1 LKPTLNAPFCSTRS
15 LPALATLLLAGIGL
29 PGLAQASVHGDLTP
43 VLGAVAGAGGVLS
56 LGSLGLLYA
65 CYLFWKWGKADW
77 LFAAVVVLVVPG
89 SLLSWLAMLLGAMLS
104 SQITVWLV
112 TGTHVL
118 LSLVNWGFL
127 WFALREKKRRA
138 LSPAL

>member
-1 LKPTLNAPFCSTRS
+1 MKPSLANAFFTRS
-15 LPALATLLLAGIGL
+15 LAAFLLAFSGL

-43 VLGAVAGAGGVLS
+43 VIGAVAGAGGVLS

-65 CYLFWKWGKADW
+65 CYLFWKWGKVDW
-77 LFAAVVVLVVPG
+77 LFAAVVVLVVPN
-89 SLLSWLAMLLGAMLS
+89 SVLSWLVMLLGTLLS

-112 TGTHVL
+112 TGAHVL

-138 LSPAL
+138 QGLAL